1 MQLRIQWWEKGLKEH
16 IRSQVTVDSVTYK
29 EYTNIDK
36 AQSAACALGAHL
48 YASSTV
54 AAASGSLI
62 HTHLCDAKSN
72 DDDAKYRDE
81 LPVAKHSCTD
91 NRREHCRCCNCGR
104 VGHLAIACPGQN
116 EVQNKEAHAKNHA
129 DQPGATESLKAAA
142 DGELL
147 MVGNS
152 IGNHWLR
159 GLALLF
165 CSAVCLT
172 IALCLA
178 VCLAHALCLAVC
190 LASLPVI
197 FWLCACVTACL
208 AVCIATLLVIL
219 WLCTCVTACLAVCL
233 CHCLLG
239 CVPCSS
245 TNDALAECHCH

>member
-1 MQLRIQWWEKGLKEH
+1 MQLRIHWWEKGLKEH
-16 IRSQVTVDSVTYK
+16 FRSQVTVDSVTHK
-29 EYTNIDK
+29 EYTDIDK
-36 AQSAACALGAHL
+36 AQSAACALVAHL

-72 DDDAKYRDE
+72 DDDDAKYRDE
-81 LPVAKHSCTD
+81 LPVAKRSCTD
-91 NRREHCRCCNCGR
+91 NRRERCRCCNCGR

-116 EVQNKEAHAKNHA
+116 EVQNKEAHAKNHT

-142 DGELL
+142 DGGQLYWQPLAAWTCSSFLL
-147 MVGNS
+147 SCVPY
-152 IGNHWLR
+152 
-159 GLALLF
+159 F
-165 CSAVCLT
+165 
-172 IALCLA
+172 ALCLA

-197 FWLCACVTACL
+197 FWLRACVTACL

-219 WLCTCVTACLAVCL
+219 WLCTCVTAVCL

-245 TNDALAECHCH
+245 TNDALAECLCH

>member
-172 IALCLA
+172 LHCA
-178 VCLAHALCLAVC
+178 
-190 LASLPVI
+190 
-197 FWLCACVTACL
+197 WLCA
-208 AVCIATLLVIL
+208 LLMHCA
-219 WLCTCVTACLAVCL
+219 WLYA
-233 CHCLLG
+233 LL
-239 CVPCSS
+239 
-245 TNDALAECHCH
+245 LYL

>member
-1 MQLRIQWWEKGLKEH
+1 MQLRIHWWEKGLKEH
-16 IRSQVTVDSVTYK
+16 FRSQVTVDSVTHK
-29 EYTNIDK
+29 EYTDIDK
-36 AQSAACALGAHL
+36 AQSAACALVAHL

-116 EVQNKEAHAKNHA
+116 EVQNKEAHAKNHT

-172 IALCLA
+172 LHCA
-178 VCLAHALCLAVC
+178 
-190 LASLPVI
+190 
-197 FWLCACVTACL
+197 WLCA
-208 AVCIATLLVIL
+208 LLMHCA
-219 WLCTCVTACLAVCL
+219 WLYA
-233 CHCLLG
+233 LL
-239 CVPCSS
+239 
-245 TNDALAECHCH
+245 LYL